1 MPQKRGES
9 FGSLVAGVLEKQGLS
24 YAEVAKALGHKSK
37 TTLHRILNDDCSPAM
52 AEKFYHAFLGSGLCE
67 LSEEEQTALDE
78 ALEVALVG
86 REQFLV
92 NQAMWRI
99 FREEHVSP
107 IDVPLRV
114 SGEPPWPCET
124 LESLLTACFRA
135 DSAHLLVINACQ
147 TPLFP
152 LLIKSLRA
160 HKHANV
166 YVDHLLFVDGDA
178 VRMANSMNALMEILC
193 DSRCNSCSVCC
204 GDAPW
209 GYGGLMRDDW
219 AIVRLEQGGNVWEWQ
234 VALFAGGGYAVAG
247 QENEGLFDFWR
258 EILRAHAPNVQPIR
272 RARMIGQSEKDFFAL
287 MERLVEM
294 EQSQSLYVAKGG
306 IFINLVP
313 PDILRAAFVNGHAE
327 EAGSPGLKRAAA
339 HLHRIQTLRYE
350 NRRKQYRSTYYIC
363 TRAEL
368 CEFARTGVHYIS
380 FPFLRPYTPEE
391 RVRIFRSILNEMQEN
406 PYFDFR
412 LLRNG
417 GQQSKL
423 QMCFLEGGSVLF
435 IAPCY
440 ADACEERQY
449 VEAMLLQKEFN
460 AQLRNFFRRELLGR
474 QSMPQEETR
483 KLLAQLI
490 KEMAD
495 GQ

>member
-1 MPQKRGES
+1 MPQKQGES
-9 FGSLVAGVLEKQGLS
+9 FGGLLAGVLEKRGLS
-24 YAEVAKALGHKSK
+24 YAEVAKTLGHKSK

-52 AEKFYHAFLGSGLCE
+52 AEKFYHAFLASGLCE
-67 LSEEEQTALDE
+67 LGEEEQTALDE
-78 ALEVALVG
+78 ALEMSLVG

-99 FREEHVSP
+99 LRGERVSP
-107 IDVPLRV
+107 VDVPLRV

-124 LESLLTACFRA
+124 LESLLMACFQA
-135 DSAHLLVINACQ
+135 DNAHLLVINACQ

-152 LLIKSLRA
+152 LLAKMLRTHRRA
-160 HKHANV
+160 KV

-178 VRMANSMNALMEILC
+178 IRTANSMNALMEILC

-204 GDAPW
+204 GDAPY

-219 AIVRLEQGGNVWEWQ
+219 AIVRLEQGGAVWEWQ
-234 VALFAGGGYAVAG
+234 VALFTGGGYAVAG
-247 QENEGLFDFWR
+247 REKVGLFDFWR

-272 RARMIGQSEKDFFAL
+272 RARVIGQSEKDFFAL

-294 EQSQSLYVAKGG
+294 ERSQSLYVAKGG
-306 IFINLVP
+306 VFINLVP
-313 PDILRAAFVNGHAE
+313 PDILQTAFLEGHVE
-327 EAGSPGLKRAAA
+327 EASPELKRAAA
-339 HLHRIQTLRYE
+339 YLHKMQTLRYE
-350 NRRKQYRSTYYIC
+350 NRRRHYRSTYYIC
-363 TRAEL
+363 THAEL
-368 CEFARTGVHYIS
+368 CEFARTGMHYIS
-380 FPFLRPYTPEE
+380 FPFLRPYTMEE
-391 RVRIFRSILNEMQEN
+391 RRRIFQSILNEMQEN

-435 IAPCY
+435 IAPCH
-440 ADACEERQY
+440 AGACEERQY
-449 VEAMLLQKEFN
+449 VEAMFLQKEFN
-460 AQLRNFFRRELLGR
+460 AQLHNFFRRELLGR
-474 QSMPQEETR
+474 QSMPREETR

-490 KEMAD
+490 QEMAD

>member
-1 MPQKRGES
+1 MQ
-9 FGSLVAGVLEKQGLS
+9 LEKRGLS
-24 YAEVAKALGHKSK
+24 YAEVAKTLGHKSK

-52 AEKFYHAFLGSGLCE
+52 AEKFYHAFLASGLCE
-67 LSEEEQTALDE
+67 LGEEEQTALDE

-107 IDVPLRV
+107 VDVPLRV

-124 LESLLTACFRA
+124 LESLLMACFQA
-135 DSAHLLVINACQ
+135 DNAHLLVINACQ

-152 LLIKSLRA
+152 LLAKMLRTHRRA
-160 HKHANV
+160 KV

-178 VRMANSMNALMEILC
+178 IRTANSMNALMEILC

-204 GDAPW
+204 GDAPY

-219 AIVRLEQGGNVWEWQ
+219 AIVRLEQGGAVWEWQ
-234 VALFAGGGYAVAG
+234 VALFTGGGYAVAG
-247 QENEGLFDFWR
+247 REKVGLFDFWR

-272 RARMIGQSEKDFFAL
+272 RARVIGQSEKDFFAL

-294 EQSQSLYVAKGG
+294 ERSQSLYVAKGG
-306 IFINLVP
+306 VFINLVP
-313 PDILRAAFVNGHAE
+313 PDILQTAFLEGHVE
-327 EAGSPGLKRAAA
+327 EASPELKRAAA
-339 HLHRIQTLRYE
+339 YLHKMQTLRYE
-350 NRRKQYRSTYYIC
+350 NRRRHYRSTYYIC
-363 TRAEL
+363 THAEL
-368 CEFARTGVHYIS
+368 CEFARTGMHYIS
-380 FPFLRPYTPEE
+380 FPFLRPYTMEE
-391 RVRIFRSILNEMQEN
+391 RRRIFQSILNEMQEN

-435 IAPCY
+435 IAPCH
-440 ADACEERQY
+440 AGACEERQY
-449 VEAMLLQKEFN
+449 VEAMFLQKEFN
-460 AQLRNFFRRELLGR
+460 AQLHNFFRRELLGR
-474 QSMPQEETR
+474 QSMPREETR
-483 KLLAQLI
+483 KLPAQLI

>member
-1 MPQKRGES
+1 MPQKQGES
-9 FGSLVAGVLEKQGLS
+9 FGRIVAGVLDKRGLS
-24 YAEVAKALGHKSK
+24 YAEVAKTLGHKSK

-52 AEKFYHAFLGSGLCE
+52 AEKFYHAFLASGLCE
-67 LSEEEQTALDE
+67 LGEEEQTALDE

-107 IDVPLRV
+107 VDVPLRV

-124 LESLLTACFRA
+124 LESLLMACFQA
-135 DSAHLLVINACQ
+135 DNAHLLVINACQ

-152 LLIKSLRA
+152 LLAKMLRTHRRA
-160 HKHANV
+160 KV

-178 VRMANSMNALMEILC
+178 IRTANSMNALMEILC

-204 GDAPW
+204 GDAPY

-219 AIVRLEQGGNVWEWQ
+219 AIVRLEQGGAVWEWQ
-234 VALFAGGGYAVAG
+234 VALFTGGGYAVAG
-247 QENEGLFDFWR
+247 REKVGLFDFWR

-272 RARMIGQSEKDFFAL
+272 RARVIGQSEKDFFAL

-294 EQSQSLYVAKGG
+294 ERSQSLYVAKGG
-306 IFINLVP
+306 VFINLVP
-313 PDILRAAFVNGHAE
+313 PDILQTAFLEGHVE
-327 EAGSPGLKRAAA
+327 EASPELKRAAA
-339 HLHRIQTLRYE
+339 YLHKMQTLRYE
-350 NRRKQYRSTYYIC
+350 NRRRHYRSTYYIC
-363 TRAEL
+363 THAEL
-368 CEFARTGVHYIS
+368 CEFARTGMHYIS
-380 FPFLRPYTPEE
+380 FPFLRPYTMEE
-391 RVRIFRSILNEMQEN
+391 RRRIFQSILNEMQEN

-435 IAPCY
+435 IAPCH
-440 ADACEERQY
+440 AGACEERQY
-449 VEAMLLQKEFN
+449 VEAMFLQKEFN
-460 AQLRNFFRRELLGR
+460 AQLHNFFRRELLGR
-474 QSMPQEETR
+474 QSMPREETR

>member
-1 MPQKRGES
+1 MPQKQGES
-9 FGSLVAGVLEKQGLS
+9 FGRIVAGVLEKRGLS
-24 YAEVAKALGHKSK
+24 YAEVAKVLGHKSK

-52 AEKFYHAFLGSGLCE
+52 AEKFYHAFLASGLCE
-67 LSEEEQTALDE
+67 LGEEEQIALDE
-78 ALEVALVG
+78 ALEVSLVG

-99 FREEHVSP
+99 FRGECVSP
-107 IDVPLRV
+107 ADVPLRV

-124 LESLLTACFRA
+124 LESLLAACFQA
-135 DSAHLLVINACQ
+135 DNAHLLVINACQ

-152 LLIKSLRA
+152 LLAKMLRTHRRA
-160 HKHANV
+160 KV

-178 VRMANSMNALMEILC
+178 IRTANSMNALMEILC

-204 GDAPW
+204 GDAPY

-234 VALFAGGGYAVAG
+234 VALFAGGGYAIAG
-247 QENEGLFDFWR
+247 RERAGLFDFWR

-272 RARMIGQSEKDFFAL
+272 RARVIGQSEKDFFAL

-306 IFINLVP
+306 VFINLVP
-313 PDILRAAFVNGHAE
+313 PDILQTAFLEGHAG
-327 EAGSPGLKRAAA
+327 EASPELKRAAA
-339 HLHRIQTLRYE
+339 YLHRIQTLRYE
-350 NRRKQYRSTYYIC
+350 NRRKQYQSTYYIC

-368 CEFARTGVHYIS
+368 CEFARTGLHHIS
-380 FPFLRPYTPEE
+380 FPFLRPYTMEE
-391 RVRIFRSILNEMQEN
+391 RRRIFQSILNEMQEN

-417 GQQSKL
+417 GPQSKL

-435 IAPCY
+435 IAPCH
-440 ADACEERQY
+440 AGACEERQY
-449 VEAMLLQKEFN
+449 VEAMFLQKEFN
-460 AQLRNFFRRELLGR
+460 AQLHNFFRRELLGR
-474 QSMPQEETR
+474 QSMPREETR

-490 KEMAD
+490 QEMAD

>member
-1 MPQKRGES
+1 M
-9 FGSLVAGVLEKQGLS
+9 
-24 YAEVAKALGHKSK
+24 
-37 TTLHRILNDDCSPAM
+37 
-52 AEKFYHAFLGSGLCE
+52 
-67 LSEEEQTALDE
+67 
-78 ALEVALVG
+78 
-86 REQFLV
+86 
-92 NQAMWRI
+92 
-99 FREEHVSP
+99 
-107 IDVPLRV
+107 
-114 SGEPPWPCET
+114 
-124 LESLLTACFRA
+124 
-135 DSAHLLVINACQ
+135 
-147 TPLFP
+147 
-152 LLIKSLRA
+152 
-160 HKHANV
+160 
-166 YVDHLLFVDGDA
+166 
-178 VRMANSMNALMEILC
+178 
-193 DSRCNSCSVCC
+193 
-204 GDAPW
+204 
-209 GYGGLMRDDW
+209 
-219 AIVRLEQGGNVWEWQ
+219 
-234 VALFAGGGYAVAG
+234 
-247 QENEGLFDFWR
+247 
-258 EILRAHAPNVQPIR
+258 QPIR

-313 PDILRAAFVNGHAE
+313 PDILRAAFVEGHAE
-327 EAGSPGLKRAAA
+327 EAGSPELKRAAA

>member
-1 MPQKRGES
+1 MPQKQGES
-9 FGSLVAGVLEKQGLS
+9 FGGLLAGVLEKQGLS

-52 AEKFYHAFLGSGLCE
+52 AEKFYHAFLASGLCE
-67 LSEEEQTALDE
+67 LGEEEQTALDE
-78 ALEVALVG
+78 ALEMSLVG

-99 FREEHVSP
+99 LRGERVSP
-107 IDVPLRV
+107 VDVPLRV

-124 LESLLTACFRA
+124 LESLLMACFQA
-135 DSAHLLVINACQ
+135 DNAHLLVINACQ

-152 LLIKSLRA
+152 LLAKMLRTHRRA
-160 HKHANV
+160 KV

-178 VRMANSMNALMEILC
+178 IRTANSMNALMEILC

-204 GDAPW
+204 GDAPY

-219 AIVRLEQGGNVWEWQ
+219 AIVRLEQGGAVWEWQ
-234 VALFAGGGYAVAG
+234 VALFTGGGYAVAG
-247 QENEGLFDFWR
+247 REKVGLFDFWR

-272 RARMIGQSEKDFFAL
+272 RARVIGQSEKDFFAL

-294 EQSQSLYVAKGG
+294 ERSQSLYVAKGG
-306 IFINLVP
+306 VFINLVP
-313 PDILRAAFVNGHAE
+313 PDILQTAFLEGHVE
-327 EAGSPGLKRAAA
+327 EASPELKRAAA
-339 HLHRIQTLRYE
+339 YLHKMQTLRYE
-350 NRRKQYRSTYYIC
+350 NRRRHYRSTYYIC
-363 TRAEL
+363 THAEL
-368 CEFARTGVHYIS
+368 CEFARTGMHYIS
-380 FPFLRPYTPEE
+380 FPFLRPYTMEE
-391 RVRIFRSILNEMQEN
+391 RRRIFQSILNEMQEN

-435 IAPCY
+435 IAPCH
-440 ADACEERQY
+440 AGACEERQY
-449 VEAMLLQKEFN
+449 VEAMFLQKEFN
-460 AQLRNFFRRELLGR
+460 AQLHNFFRRELLGR
-474 QSMPQEETR
+474 QSMPREETR

>member
-1 MPQKRGES
+1 M
-9 FGSLVAGVLEKQGLS
+9 
-24 YAEVAKALGHKSK
+24 
-37 TTLHRILNDDCSPAM
+37 
-52 AEKFYHAFLGSGLCE
+52 
-67 LSEEEQTALDE
+67 
-78 ALEVALVG
+78 
-86 REQFLV
+86 
-92 NQAMWRI
+92 
-99 FREEHVSP
+99 
-107 IDVPLRV
+107 
-114 SGEPPWPCET
+114 
-124 LESLLTACFRA
+124 
-135 DSAHLLVINACQ
+135 
-147 TPLFP
+147 FP

-219 AIVRLEQGGNVWEWQ
+219 VIVRLEQGGNVWEWQ

-272 RARMIGQSEKDFFAL
+272 RARVIGQSEKDFFAL

-294 EQSQSLYVAKGG
+294 ERSQSLYVAKGG
-306 IFINLVP
+306 VFINLVP
-313 PDILRAAFVNGHAE
+313 PDILQTAFLEGHVE
-327 EAGSPGLKRAAA
+327 EASPELKRAAA

>member
-1 MPQKRGES
+1 MPQKQGES
-9 FGSLVAGVLEKQGLS
+9 FGGLLAGVLEKQGLS
-24 YAEVAKALGHKSK
+24 YAEVAKARGHKSK

-52 AEKFYHAFLGSGLCE
+52 AEKFYHAFLASGLCE
-67 LSEEEQTALDE
+67 LGEEEQTALDE
-78 ALEVALVG
+78 ALEMSLVG

-99 FREEHVSP
+99 LRGERVSP
-107 IDVPLRV
+107 VDVPLRV

-124 LESLLTACFRA
+124 LESLLMACFQA
-135 DSAHLLVINACQ
+135 DNAHLLVINACQ

-152 LLIKSLRA
+152 LLAKMLRTHRRA
-160 HKHANV
+160 KV

-178 VRMANSMNALMEILC
+178 IRTANSMNALMEILC

-204 GDAPW
+204 GDAPY

-219 AIVRLEQGGNVWEWQ
+219 AIVRLEQGGAVWEWQ
-234 VALFAGGGYAVAG
+234 VALFTGGGYAVAG
-247 QENEGLFDFWR
+247 REKVGLFDFWR

-272 RARMIGQSEKDFFAL
+272 RARVIGQSEKDFFAL

-294 EQSQSLYVAKGG
+294 ERSQSLYVAKGG
-306 IFINLVP
+306 VFINLVP
-313 PDILRAAFVNGHAE
+313 PDILQTAFLEGHVE
-327 EAGSPGLKRAAA
+327 EASPELKRAAA
-339 HLHRIQTLRYE
+339 YLHKMQTLRYE
-350 NRRKQYRSTYYIC
+350 NRRRHYRSTYYIC
-363 TRAEL
+363 THAEL
-368 CEFARTGVHYIS
+368 CEFARTGMHYIS
-380 FPFLRPYTPEE
+380 FPFLRPYTMEE
-391 RVRIFRSILNEMQEN
+391 RRRIFQSILNEMQEN

-435 IAPCY
+435 IAPCH
-440 ADACEERQY
+440 AGACEERQY
-449 VEAMLLQKEFN
+449 VEAMFLQKEFN
-460 AQLRNFFRRELLGR
+460 AQLHNFFRRELLGR
-474 QSMPQEETR
+474 QSMPREETR

-490 KEMAD
+490 QEMAD

>member
-1 MPQKRGES
+1 MPQKQGES
-9 FGSLVAGVLEKQGLS
+9 FGGLLAGVLEKQGLS

-37 TTLHRILNDDCSPAM
+37 TTLHRILNDDCSSAM

-67 LSEEEQTALDE
+67 LSGEEQTALDE

-107 IDVPLRV
+107 VDVPLRV

-124 LESLLTACFRA
+124 LESLLTACFQA

-219 AIVRLEQGGNVWEWQ
+219 VIVRLCGSGRWRFLL
-234 VALFAGGGYAVAG
+234 AAVMPLPG
-247 QENEGLFDFWR
+247 
-258 EILRAHAPNVQPIR
+258 R
-272 RARMIGQSEKDFFAL
+272 RTRGCLTSG
-287 MERLVEM
+287 
-294 EQSQSLYVAKGG
+294 AK
-306 IFINLVP
+306 
-313 PDILRAAFVNGHAE
+313 
-327 EAGSPGLKRAAA
+327 S
-339 HLHRIQTLRYE
+339 
-350 NRRKQYRSTYYIC
+350 
-363 TRAEL
+363 
-368 CEFARTGVHYIS
+368 FARTRPMCS
-380 FPFLRPYTPEE
+380 PF
-391 RVRIFRSILNEMQEN
+391 
-406 PYFDFR
+406 
-412 LLRNG
+412 
-417 GQQSKL
+417 
-423 QMCFLEGGSVLF
+423 
-435 IAPCY
+435 A
-440 ADACEERQY
+440 
-449 VEAMLLQKEFN
+449 
-460 AQLRNFFRRELLGR
+460 GR
-474 QSMPQEETR
+474 
-483 KLLAQLI
+483 A
-490 KEMAD
+490 
-495 GQ
+495 

>member
-1 MPQKRGES
+1 MQ
-9 FGSLVAGVLEKQGLS
+9 LEKRGLS
-24 YAEVAKALGHKSK
+24 YAEVAKTLGHKSK

-52 AEKFYHAFLGSGLCE
+52 AEKFYHAFLASGLCE
-67 LSEEEQTALDE
+67 LGEEEQTALDE

-107 IDVPLRV
+107 VDVPLRV

-124 LESLLTACFRA
+124 LESLLMACFQA
-135 DSAHLLVINACQ
+135 DNAHLLVINACQ

-152 LLIKSLRA
+152 LLAKMLRTHRRA
-160 HKHANV
+160 KV

-178 VRMANSMNALMEILC
+178 IRTANSMNALMEILC

-204 GDAPW
+204 GDAPY

-219 AIVRLEQGGNVWEWQ
+219 AIVRLEQGGAVWEWQ
-234 VALFAGGGYAVAG
+234 VALFTGGGYAVAG
-247 QENEGLFDFWR
+247 REKVGLFDFWR

-272 RARMIGQSEKDFFAL
+272 RARVIGQSEKDFFAL

-294 EQSQSLYVAKGG
+294 ERSQSLYVAKGG
-306 IFINLVP
+306 VFINLVP
-313 PDILRAAFVNGHAE
+313 PDILQTAFLEGHVE
-327 EAGSPGLKRAAA
+327 EASPELKRAAA
-339 HLHRIQTLRYE
+339 YLHKMQTLRYE
-350 NRRKQYRSTYYIC
+350 NRRRHYRSTYYIC
-363 TRAEL
+363 THAEL
-368 CEFARTGVHYIS
+368 CEFARTGMHYIS
-380 FPFLRPYTPEE
+380 FPFLRPYTMEE
-391 RVRIFRSILNEMQEN
+391 RRRIFQSILNEMQEN

-435 IAPCY
+435 IAPCH
-440 ADACEERQY
+440 AGACEERQY
-449 VEAMLLQKEFN
+449 VEAMFLQKEFN
-460 AQLRNFFRRELLGR
+460 AQLHNFFRRELLGR
-474 QSMPQEETR
+474 QSMPREETR

>member
-1 MPQKRGES
+1 MQLEKRG
-9 FGSLVAGVLEKQGLS
+9 LS
-24 YAEVAKALGHKSK
+24 DAEVAKTLGHKSK

-52 AEKFYHAFLGSGLCE
+52 AEKFYHAFLASGLCE
-67 LSEEEQTALDE
+67 LGEEEQTALDE

-107 IDVPLRV
+107 VDVPLRV

-124 LESLLTACFRA
+124 LESLLMACFQA
-135 DSAHLLVINACQ
+135 DNAHLLVINACQ

-152 LLIKSLRA
+152 LLAKMLRTHRRA
-160 HKHANV
+160 KV

-178 VRMANSMNALMEILC
+178 IRTANSMNALMEILC
-193 DSRCNSCSVCC
+193 DSRCNSRSVCC
-204 GDAPW
+204 GDAPY

-219 AIVRLEQGGNVWEWQ
+219 AIVRLEQGGAVWEWQ
-234 VALFAGGGYAVAG
+234 VALFTGGGYAVAG
-247 QENEGLFDFWR
+247 REKVGLFDFWR

-272 RARMIGQSEKDFFAL
+272 RARVIGQSEKDFFAL

-294 EQSQSLYVAKGG
+294 ERSQSLYVAKGG
-306 IFINLVP
+306 VFINLVP
-313 PDILRAAFVNGHAE
+313 PDILQTAFLEGHVE
-327 EAGSPGLKRAAA
+327 EASPELKRAAA
-339 HLHRIQTLRYE
+339 YLHKMQTLRYE
-350 NRRKQYRSTYYIC
+350 NRRRHYRSTYYIC
-363 TRAEL
+363 THAEL
-368 CEFARTGVHYIS
+368 CEFARTGMHYIS
-380 FPFLRPYTPEE
+380 FPFLRPYTMEE
-391 RVRIFRSILNEMQEN
+391 RRRIFQSILNEMQEN

-435 IAPCY
+435 IAPCH
-440 ADACEERQY
+440 AGACEERQY
-449 VEAMLLQKEFN
+449 VEAMFLQKEFN
-460 AQLRNFFRRELLGR
+460 AQLHNFFRRELLGR
-474 QSMPQEETR
+474 QSMPREETR

>member
-1 MPQKRGES
+1 VPQKQGES
-9 FGSLVAGVLEKQGLS
+9 FGGLLAGVLEKQGLS

-52 AEKFYHAFLGSGLCE
+52 AEKFYHAFLASGLCE
-67 LSEEEQTALDE
+67 LGEEEQTALDE
-78 ALEVALVG
+78 ALEMSLVG

-99 FREEHVSP
+99 LRGERVSP
-107 IDVPLRV
+107 VDVPLRV

-124 LESLLTACFRA
+124 LESLLMACFQA
-135 DSAHLLVINACQ
+135 DNAHLLVINACQ

-152 LLIKSLRA
+152 LLAKMLRTHRRA
-160 HKHANV
+160 KV

-178 VRMANSMNALMEILC
+178 IRTANSMNALMEILC

-204 GDAPW
+204 GDAPY

-219 AIVRLEQGGNVWEWQ
+219 AIVRLEQGGAVWEWQ
-234 VALFAGGGYAVAG
+234 VALFTGGGYAVAG
-247 QENEGLFDFWR
+247 REKVGLFDFWR

-272 RARMIGQSEKDFFAL
+272 RARVIGQSEKDFFAL

-294 EQSQSLYVAKGG
+294 ERSQSLYVAKGG
-306 IFINLVP
+306 VFINLVP
-313 PDILRAAFVNGHAE
+313 PDILQTAFLEGHVE
-327 EAGSPGLKRAAA
+327 EASPELKRAAA
-339 HLHRIQTLRYE
+339 YLHKMQTLRYE
-350 NRRKQYRSTYYIC
+350 NRRRHYRSTYYIC
-363 TRAEL
+363 THAEL
-368 CEFARTGVHYIS
+368 CEFARTGMHYIS
-380 FPFLRPYTPEE
+380 FPFLRPYTMEE
-391 RVRIFRSILNEMQEN
+391 RRRIFQSILNEMQEN

-435 IAPCY
+435 IAPCH
-440 ADACEERQY
+440 AGACEERQY
-449 VEAMLLQKEFN
+449 VEAMFLQKEFN
-460 AQLRNFFRRELLGR
+460 AQLHNFFRRELLGR
-474 QSMPQEETR
+474 QSMPREETR

>member
-1 MPQKRGES
+1 MPQKQGES
-9 FGSLVAGVLEKQGLS
+9 FGRIVAGVLEKRGLS
-24 YAEVAKALGHKSK
+24 YAEVAKTLGHKSK

-52 AEKFYHAFLGSGLCE
+52 AEKFYHAFLASGLCE
-67 LSEEEQTALDE
+67 LGEEEQTALDE

-107 IDVPLRV
+107 VDVPLRV

-124 LESLLTACFRA
+124 LESLLMACFQA
-135 DSAHLLVINACQ
+135 DNAHLLVINACQ

-152 LLIKSLRA
+152 LLAKMLRTHRRA
-160 HKHANV
+160 KV

-178 VRMANSMNALMEILC
+178 IRTANSMNALMEILC

-204 GDAPW
+204 GDAPY

-219 AIVRLEQGGNVWEWQ
+219 AIVRLEQGGAVWEWQ
-234 VALFAGGGYAVAG
+234 VALFTGGGYAVAG
-247 QENEGLFDFWR
+247 REKVGLFDFWR

-272 RARMIGQSEKDFFAL
+272 RARVIGQSEKDFFAL

-294 EQSQSLYVAKGG
+294 ERSQSLYVAKGG
-306 IFINLVP
+306 VFINLVP
-313 PDILRAAFVNGHAE
+313 PDILQTAFLEGHVE
-327 EAGSPGLKRAAA
+327 EASPELKRAAA
-339 HLHRIQTLRYE
+339 YLHKMQTLRYE
-350 NRRKQYRSTYYIC
+350 NRRRHYRSTYYIC
-363 TRAEL
+363 THAEL
-368 CEFARTGVHYIS
+368 CEFARTGMHYIS
-380 FPFLRPYTPEE
+380 FPFLRPYTMEE
-391 RVRIFRSILNEMQEN
+391 RRRIFQSILNEMQEN

-435 IAPCY
+435 IAPCH
-440 ADACEERQY
+440 AGACEERQY
-449 VEAMLLQKEFN
+449 VEAMFLQKEFN
-460 AQLRNFFRRELLGR
+460 AQLHNFFRRELLGR
-474 QSMPQEETR
+474 QSMPREETR